1 MGCVAGQR
9 ALTRR
14 DSSVL
19 CIGSRFP
26 TIGRCVQ
33 FTFCVCVCVCVCV
46 GKYSWICRMSTYR
59 GVPCSPRG

>member
-33 FTFCVCVCVCVCV
+33 FTFCVRVCVCVC
-46 GKYSWICRMSTYR
+46 GQIFMDL
-59 GVPCSPRG
+59 